1 MTQQV
6 WQRPR
11 SGRQWRVT
19 RISFVVVL
27 VALTVA
33 DVLVS
38 DPTRASLSA
47 VVEALGAGALVL
59 GVWIHRPVPRVAWW
73 LVSAAFALLA
83 VATLSAEIAAR
94 VGSGGYDVPDPT
106 RPVGSGAYY
115 VPVVLGAVA
124 MLCLASG
131 LIDFSRRLAR
141 GGPTDALD
149 AAMMALACYLLLWVL
164 LIEPTIR
171 GRPVSVTAAVLVPM
185 GTLLILTS
193 AGRLAL
199 AGGWRIPA
207 LLVIL
212 VVSVGLIVEFAA
224 VFAVIVT
231 GLAAGGSEGMLRV
244 SDATYVL
251 IDAYF
256 IALGWLGLHPSL
268 LRGIVP
274 LSAGPEAPSRQ
285 RIALFAVLAVIPPL
299 VWLLEI
305 GRSDRGDR
313 SMASQI
319 VPPLLSALFLLLLV
333 VRLGLVT
340 RLAQRRANALA
351 ESVEEQAKLQDE
363 LRYQAQHDPLTGLPN
378 RAVLGEAVQA
388 ALRPPYALPVALLL
402 LDLDQFKD
410 VNDTLGHPVGD
421 DLLVE
426 VADRLRSVMP
436 ATGTLARLGG
446 DEFAVLLCGSDAAN
460 AVQISERLVRELR
473 RPYQVRGHELQITT
487 SVGLLVTNP
496 KEHSVAPPDLL
507 RDADQA
513 LYAAKAAGKN
523 RVHVFATLNGPPRP
537 TDSPSC

>member
-6 WQRPR
+6 SQRRR

-19 RISFVVVL
+19 RISYVVVL

-33 DVLVS
+33 GVLVS
-38 DPTRASLSA
+38 DPTGSSLSA

-59 GVWIHRPVPRVAWW
+59 GVWIHRPLPRAAWW

-83 VATLSAEIAAR
+83 MATLWAEIAGR

-115 VPVVLGAVA
+115 VPLVLGAAA

-131 LIDFSRRLAR
+131 LIEFSRRLAR

-149 AAMMALACYLLLWVL
+149 AAMIALACYLLLWVL

-171 GRPVSVTAAVLVPM
+171 GRPVSVTAAVLVPI

-207 LLVIL
+207 LLVLL
-212 VVSVGLIVEFAA
+212 VVSVGLIVAVAA
-224 VFAVIVT
+224 VIAVLVT
-231 GLAAGGSEGMLRV
+231 GLAAGAAEGVLRV
-244 SDATYVL
+244 SYATYVP

-268 LRGIVP
+268 LRGIVR
-274 LSAGPEAPSRQ
+274 LSASPEAPTRQ

-305 GRSDRGDR
+305 DRSDRGDR

-319 VPPLLSALFLLLLV
+319 VPPLLSALLLLLLV

-351 ESVEEQAKLQDE
+351 ESVEEQAKLQGE

-388 ALRPPYALPVALLL
+388 ALRPPYAIPVALLL

-426 VADRLRSVMP
+426 VADRLRSTTP

-496 KEHSVAPPDLL
+496 KAHSVAPPDLL

-513 LYAAKAAGKN
+513 LYAAKTAGKN

-537 TDSPSC
+537 NR